1 MVDTLAARAILER
14 MSSATPPHSATPDAA
29 SPTRD
34 PDAPIPTDAH
44 TDSAPAFAPVSSATS
59 ERAEVVV
66 RPSLL
71 TRLTDAWLD
80 RWYAFTAGEWFQRIA
95 PRLPITG
102 LVARYRSRKLFDLV
116 AGFVYTKT
124 LSASIELGLLDLLA
138 KGPLPV
144 GEIARR
150 LDLPLDS
157 AERLVRAAHALDLI
171 RLRGGRYGIG
181 RLGAMLVDNQW
192 LTAFV
197 QHHEMAYR
205 DLDDP
210 VRLLRHDTTYR
221 TELSRYW
228 AYADHGQL
236 AGLASEHVSPYS
248 EVMAVTLPPVARD
261 SLDAYDLSRHRRLLD
276 VGGGEGV
283 FLEAAGRRHPKLEL
297 VLFDLPAVAERAKVR
312 LSAAGMADRSNCI
325 GGNFHTDAL
334 PLGAD
339 VISLVRVLLDHD
351 DETVRA
357 LLRRVHAALP
367 PGGRL
372 LVIEAISG
380 ARGAEAAG
388 DAFFN
393 FYLLAMGRGRARRA
407 AEHEAL
413 LRETGF
419 GRIRHVN
426 TRYPIQTGL
435 IVAEK

>member
-1 MVDTLAARAILER
+1 MRHLSTLVDTLVPSAILEH
-14 MSSATPPHSATPDAA
+14 MTSAAPPSSAA
-29 SPTRD
+29 
-34 PDAPIPTDAH
+34 
-44 TDSAPAFAPVSSATS
+44 S
-59 ERAEVVV
+59 ERPALAV
-66 RPSLL
+66 RPSLPI
-71 TRLTDAWLD
+71 RLLDAWLD
-80 RWYAFTAGEWFQRIA
+80 RWYAFTAGEWFQRVA
-95 PRLPITG
+95 PQLPITG

-124 LSASIELGLLDLLA
+124 LSAAIELGLLDLLA
-138 KGPLPV
+138 KGPLPPEEV
-144 GEIARR
+144 ARR
-150 LDLPLDS
+150 LSLPLDS
-157 AERLVRAAHALDLI
+157 AERLLRAAHALDLL

-210 VRLLRHDTTYR
+210 VRLLRHDATYR

-228 AYADHGQL
+228 AYADHGKL
-236 AGLASEHVSPYS
+236 DGLDAEHVSPYS
-248 EVMAVTLPPVARD
+248 EVMSVTLPPVARD
-261 SLDAYDLSRHRRLLD
+261 ALDAYNLSRHRRLLD

-283 FLEAAGRRHPKLEL
+283 FLEAAGRRHPALEL
-297 VLFDLPAVAERAKVR
+297 MLFDLPAVTERAKSR
-312 LSAAGMADRSNCI
+312 LAAAGMGERTTCV
-325 GGNFHTDAL
+325 GGNFHADAL
-334 PLGAD
+334 PTGAD

-351 DETVRA
+351 DDTVRA

-367 PGGRL
+367 SGGRL

-380 ARGAEAAG
+380 ARGAETAG

-413 LRETGF
+413 LREAGF
-419 GRIRHVN
+419 GRIRHVR

>member
-1 MVDTLAARAILER
+1 MT
-14 MSSATPPHSATPDAA
+14 SATPPDRATAAAASATEAPRAPKAATSSEAPTASEPALAPRRA
-29 SPTRD
+29 SPASR
-34 PDAPIPTDAH
+34 PESAAP
-44 TDSAPAFAPVSSATS
+44 
-59 ERAEVVV
+59 
-66 RPSLL
+66 PSLPI
-71 TRLTDAWLD
+71 RLLDAWLD

-102 LVARYRSRKLFDLV
+102 LVARHRSRKLFDLV

-124 LSASIELGLLDLLA
+124 LSAAIDLGLLDVLA

-144 GEIARR
+144 DEIARR

-157 AERLVRAAHALDLI
+157 AERLVRAAHALDLL
-171 RLRGGRYGIG
+171 RHRGGRYGIG

-197 QHHEMAYR
+197 RHHEMAYR

-210 VRLLRHDTTYR
+210 VRLLRQDATYR
-221 TELSRYW
+221 TELSNYW
-228 AYADHGQL
+228 AYADHGKL
-236 AGLASEHVSPYS
+236 AGLAAEHVSPYS

-261 SLDAYDLSRHRRLLD
+261 ALDAYDLSRHRRLLD

-283 FLEAAGRRHPKLEL
+283 FLEAAGRRHPTLEL
-297 VLFDLPAVAERAKVR
+297 RLFDLPAVTERARTR
-312 LSAAGMADRSNCI
+312 LAAAGMSDRSTCI

-334 PLGAD
+334 PEGAD

-351 DETVRA
+351 DETVLA

-367 PGGRL
+367 SGGRL

-380 ARGAEAAG
+380 ARGAETAG

-413 LRETGF
+413 LRHAGF
-419 GRIRHVN
+419 ARIRHVS

-435 IVAEK
+435 IVAEKR